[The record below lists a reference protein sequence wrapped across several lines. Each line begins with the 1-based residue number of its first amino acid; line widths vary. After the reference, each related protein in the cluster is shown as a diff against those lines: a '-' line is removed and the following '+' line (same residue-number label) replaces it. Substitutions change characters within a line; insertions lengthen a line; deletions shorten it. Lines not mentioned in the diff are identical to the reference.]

1 MIFIPTA
8 VDGCFVIEVDP
19 QEDERGLFARTY
31 DAELFAAQGLEP
43 RVAQASTSY
52 NRSAGTLRGLHLQRA
67 PHEEAKLVRCV
78 RGRVFDVA
86 ADVRPGSGSYARW
99 HGVELSAD
107 RRNALYVPPGVAHGY
122 VTLTD
127 DCELSYLISA
137 PFEPGS
143 AAGVRWDD
151 PTLAISWPRTPD
163 LVSARDLALPF
174 FEPLSQ

>member
-1 MIFIPTA
+1 MIFTSTP
-8 VDGCFVIEVDP
+8 VDGCFVVEVEP

-31 DAELFAAQGLEP
+31 DAEVFAAQGLEP
-43 RVAQASTSY
+43 LVAQASTSY
-52 NRSAGTLRGLHLQRA
+52 NRSSGTLRGLHLQRP

-86 ADVRPGSGSYARW
+86 ADLRPRSPSYAQW

-127 DCELSYLISA
+127 DCELSYRMSV

-143 AAGVRWDD
+143 SSGVRWDD
-151 PTLAISWPRTPD
+151 PTLAINWPLTPD

-174 FEPLSQ
+174 LGG